1 MQSATRGCRIGPSF
15 IDQLV
20 GEYCRRLPMFHLKHV
35 ARLAGVLAI
44 ALLVPT
50 ALFAQMT
57 RGGIG
62 GTVRDSSGAVVPG
75 VTVTVTNN
83 ATNATVTVVTDG
95 EGLYRVAALE
105 PGTYTVTTELSGFGK
120 VEQRDVVV
128 RASLETP
135 QDFKLEPAGIGETVH
150 VNAEVS
156 TAGLNKTNPTISNS
170 ISSRAIEELPLPG
183 GRNIN
188 NLILTVPNAQ
198 STTGQGTYAINGNR
212 PRNNNYMVDGSDNN
226 DISVTIATSQIVPE
240 AVAEFQVMQNP
251 YSVEFGRN
259 SGGQINVITKSG
271 SNRFAGDAFEYYQT
285 AGLNSLTN
293 REKDNKLTDPSKRI
307 RHQTGGDLGG
317 PVFRDKLFFFGL
329 YQRDSIQP
337 GSHPGANVTIPTQ
350 AGYGALSG
358 VPLGAAQSAA
368 SRQAV
373 LQQISFLPDV
383 YANNLVFRNVTN
395 QLVNGVPI
403 EVGDTNVP
411 IIDPSLYYTYLGR
424 GDYHPRTNDNF
435 TFRYSLN
442 DRKDDGIGGTNF
454 GTRFMAN
461 QKLIDTNLA
470 ASNSHVISPTM
481 LNELRFSLVRRDLD
495 FPENDPNSPTATLTG
510 LFQIGG
516 DSNFPQGRLSNAYQF
531 SDTLTWNK
539 SKHGIK
545 AGADMRYNDVINRAA
560 FNSKGTFTFNNLQ
573 DYMNNTAFR
582 VQQALQTADWHAH
595 QWQTFLFGQDEYRM
609 NSALTVDFGLRYEIS
624 GVPFGMFGAT
634 DAQSL
639 AAMVPGPVKKDT
651 NNWAP
656 RAGFAYSPHST
667 NKFIGDGKTVV
678 RGGYGVAYDVLFYNL
693 LTVNA
698 SNYPRVVTLDVNNIQ
713 DLYPNKVAGSATA
726 TFNPLA
732 GWTNSAENTQSPE
745 SRFYSATVQREM
757 GNYLFEVGYS
767 GSRGAKGINQI
778 LVNPAILTADQA
790 ATVRAGGSI
799 PSAQARRL
807 HPEFGVRTLI
817 PAYEGPAGNDVEAKS
832 KYNALFVS
840 AKRRL
845 TQGLLVNTAYTYSKW
860 TSNNDASLGEGGTGQ
875 SSQRPQD
882 MFDYNA
888 EWSRSNFD
896 RPHRLAVSYLWEI
909 PGPKTG
915 FLGQVI
921 GGWQLSG
928 VTSGQSGQ
936 TFTIFTGVDSN
947 GDTNTGSDR
956 PNINSSGTFVWDD
969 RHRGFTNNGYYTV
982 PVGSNGLPLANS
994 LGDGNAPRNSERAA
1008 PSWNTD
1014 LSLMKRFG
1022 LPGSAKFTVRV
1033 DAFNVLNQ
1041 DSYGVPTNTM
1051 SSTSFGKN
1059 TNDWGRRTLQ
1069 LAGKISF

>member
-1 MQSATRGCRIGPSF
+1 
-15 IDQLV
+15 
-20 GEYCRRLPMFHLKHV
+20 MFHFKYV
-35 ARLAGVLAI
+35 ARLATVLTF

-57 RGGIG
+57 RGSIG

-75 VTVTVTNN
+75 VTVTVTNV
-83 ATNATVTVVTDG
+83 ATNATVTVVSDG
-95 EGLYRVAALE
+95 SGFYRAPALE
-105 PGTYTVTTELSGFGK
+105 PGTYTVTTELSGFRQI
-120 VEQRDVVV
+120 EQREVAV
-128 RASLETP
+128 RTALETP
-135 QDFKLEPAGIGETVH
+135 LDFKLEPASIGETVM
-150 VNAEVS
+150 VNAEVT
-156 TAGLNKTNPTISNS
+156 TAGLNKSNPTIANT
-170 ISSRAIEELPLPG
+170 ISARAIQELPLPG

-271 SNRFAGDAFEYYQT
+271 SNRFSGDAFDYYQT
-285 AGLNSLTN
+285 AGLNTLTN
-293 REKDNKLTDPSKRI
+293 REKDNKLTDPAKRI
-307 RHQTGGDLGG
+307 RHQAGGDLGG
-317 PVFRDKLFFFGL
+317 PVLKDRLFFFGL
-329 YQRDSIQP
+329 VQRDSIQP
-337 GSHPGANVTIPTQ
+337 GAHPGANITIPTPN
-350 AGYGALSG
+350 GYAALAG
-358 VPLGAAQSAA
+358 VPLGSAQSAA

-373 LQQISFLPDV
+373 LQQISFLPDE

-403 EVGDTNVP
+403 EIGDANVP
-411 IIDPSLYYTYLGR
+411 IIDPSLYKTYLGR
-424 GDYHPRTNDNF
+424 ADYHPRTNDNF

-442 DRKDDGIGGTNF
+442 DRADDGVGGTNF
-454 GTRFMAN
+454 GTRFMAS

-470 ASNSHVISPTM
+470 ASNAHVISPTM
-481 LNELRFSLVRRDLD
+481 LNEFRFSLVRRDLD
-495 FPENDPNSPTATLTG
+495 FPEADPNSPTATLTG

-516 DSNFPQGRLSNAYQF
+516 DSNFPQGRVSNAYQY
-531 SDTLTWNK
+531 SDTLTWNR
-539 SKHGIK
+539 SKHSMK
-545 AGADMRYNDVINRAA
+545 MGADIRYNDLDNTST
-560 FNSKGTFTFNNLQ
+560 FNSKGTFTFNSLQ
-573 DYMNNTAFR
+573 DYMNNSAFR
-582 VQQALQTADWHAH
+582 VQQTLQPADFLA
-595 QWQTFLFGQDEYRM
+595 QQSQSFLFAQDEYRM
-609 NSALTVDFGLRYEIS
+609 NSALTLDFGLRYEIS
-624 GVPFGMFGAT
+624 GVPFGLFGAT
-634 DAQSL
+634 DPESL

-656 RAGFAYSPHST
+656 RAGFAYSPHTT

-693 LTVNA
+693 LVVNA
-698 SNYPRVVTLDVNNIQ
+698 ANYPRVVTVDVNNIQ
-713 DLYPNKVAGSATA
+713 DLYPNKLTGSAGA
-726 TFNPLA
+726 TFNPLSS
-732 GWTNSAENTQSPE
+732 WSNSAENTENPE
-745 SRFYSATVQREM
+745 SRFYSLTVQREVR
-757 GNYLFEVGYS
+757 NYLFEVGYS

-778 LVNPAILTADQA
+778 LANPAILTPEQA
-790 ATVRAGGSI
+790 ATVVAGGSI

-817 PAYEGPAGNDVEAKS
+817 PAYDGPAGNDVEAKS
-832 KYNALFVS
+832 KYNAIFVS
-840 AKRRL
+840 ANRRL
-845 TQGLLVNTAYTYSKW
+845 SRGLLVHTAYTYSKW
-860 TSNNDASLGEGGTGQ
+860 TSNNDASLGEGGTAQ

-882 MFDYNA
+882 MFDYGA

-896 RPHRLAVSYLWEI
+896 RPHRLAISYIWEI
-909 PGPKTG
+909 PGPKKG
-915 FLGQVI
+915 VLGQI
-921 GGWQLSG
+921 AGGWQLSG

-956 PNINSSGTFVWDD
+956 PNINSSGSFAWDD
-969 RHRGFTNNGYYTV
+969 LHRSFTNSGYYTV
-982 PVGSNGLPLANS
+982 PLGSNNLPLANS

-1008 PSWNTD
+1008 SAWNTD
-1014 LSLMKRFG
+1014 LALMKRFD
-1022 LPGSAKFTVRV
+1022 LPGSVKFMVRV
-1033 DAFNVLNQ
+1033 DAFNMLNQ
-1041 DSYGVPTNTM
+1041 DNYGVPNNTM

-1069 LAGKISF
+1069 LAGKFTF

>member
-1 MQSATRGCRIGPSF
+1 
-15 IDQLV
+15 
-20 GEYCRRLPMFHLKHV
+20 MFHANRMV
-35 ARLAGVLAI
+35 GRIAAVLAI
-44 ALLVPT
+44 ALLVP
-50 ALFAQMT
+50 ALALAQMT

-62 GTVRDSSGAVVPG
+62 GTVRDASGAVVPG
-75 VTVTVTNN
+75 ATITVTNA
-83 ATNATVTVVTDG
+83 ATNAVVTAVSDEHG
-95 EGLYRVAALE
+95 FYRVPALE
-105 PGTYTVTTELSGFGK
+105 PGTYTVTAELSGFGK
-120 VEQRDVVV
+120 LEQREVMV
-128 RASLETP
+128 RTALETP
-135 QDFKLEPAGIGETVH
+135 LDFKLEPAAIGETVR
-150 VNAEVS
+150 VVAEKT
-156 TAGLNKTNPTISNS
+156 TAGLNKTNPTIANT
-170 ISSRAIEELPLPG
+170 ISARAIEDLPLPG

-271 SNRFAGDAFEYYQT
+271 TNRFAGDVFDYYQT
-285 AGLNSLTN
+285 AGLNTLTN
-293 REKDNKLTDPSKRI
+293 REKDNKLKVPAKRI
-307 RHQTGGDLGG
+307 RHQGGGDLGG
-317 PVFRDKLFFFGL
+317 PVFKDRLFFFGL
-329 YQRDSIQP
+329 FQRDSIQP
-337 GSHPGANVTIPTQ
+337 GAHPGGNVTIPTP
-350 AGYGALSG
+350 AGFAALSG
-358 VPLGAAQSAA
+358 VPLGSAQSAA

-373 LQQISFLPDV
+373 LQRISFLSDV
-383 YANNLVFRNVTN
+383 YASNLVFRNVTT

-403 EVGDTNVP
+403 ETGDTNVP
-411 IIDPSLYYTYLGR
+411 IVDPSLYKTYLGR
-424 GDYHPRTNDNF
+424 GDFHPRTNDNF

-442 DRKDDGIGGTNF
+442 DRADDGIGGTGF

-470 ASNSHVISPTM
+470 ASNAHVFSPTM
-481 LNELRFSLVRRDLD
+481 LNEFRFSLVRRDLD
-495 FPENDPNSPTATLTG
+495 FPENDPSSPTATLTG

-531 SDTLTWNK
+531 SDTLTWNR

-545 AGADMRYNDVINRAA
+545 LGADIRYNDVNNRAA

-582 VQQALQTADWHAH
+582 VQQALQTADWHAQ
-595 QWQTFLFGQDEYRM
+595 QWQSFVFAQDEYRVS
-609 NSALTVDFGLRYEIS
+609 SALTLDLGLRYELS

-639 AAMVPGPVKKDT
+639 AARVPGPVKRDT

-656 RAGFAYSPHST
+656 RAGFAYSPHTS
-667 NKFIGDGKTVV
+667 NRWIGDGKTVV
-678 RGGYGVAYDVLFYNL
+678 RGGYGLAYDVLFYNL
-693 LTVNA
+693 LVVNA
-698 SNYPRVVTLDVNNIQ
+698 SNFPRVVTLDVNNVQ
-713 DLYPNKVAGSATA
+713 DLYPNKLSGSASA

-732 GWTNSAENTQSPE
+732 GWTNSAQNTENPE
-745 SRFYSATVQREM
+745 SRFYSLTVQREV

-778 LVNPAILTADQA
+778 LMNPAILTPEQA

-799 PSAQARRL
+799 PSAQSRRL
-807 HPEFGVRTLI
+807 YPDTGVRTLI

-832 KYNALFVS
+832 KYNAVFVS
-840 AKRRL
+840 ANRRL
-845 TQGLLVNTAYTYSKW
+845 SRGLLVHTAYTYSKW

-882 MFDYNA
+882 MFDYGA

-909 PGPKTG
+909 PGPKAG
-915 FLGQVI
+915 LLGHVI

-956 PNINSSGTFVWDD
+956 PNINSSGSFTWDS
-969 RHRGFTNNGYYTV
+969 RHRGFTNAGYYTV
-982 PVGSNGLPLANS
+982 PLGSNGLPLANS

-1008 PSWNTD
+1008 SFWNTD
-1014 LSLMKRFG
+1014 ASLMKRFD
-1022 LPGSAKFTVRV
+1022 LPGRARFTVRI
-1033 DAFNVLNQ
+1033 DAFNLLNQ
-1041 DSYGVPTNTM
+1041 DNYGVPINSM
-1051 SSTSFGKN
+1051 NSTSFGKN

-1069 LAGKISF
+1069 LAGKITF

>member
-1 MQSATRGCRIGPSF
+1 MFQLNHAAARIAAV
-15 IDQLV
+15 LT
-20 GEYCRRLPMFHLKHV
+20 V
-35 ARLAGVLAI
+35 AFLIPAAV
-44 ALLVPT
+44 
-50 ALFAQMT
+50 FAQMT
-57 RGGIG
+57 RGSIG
-62 GTVRDSSGAVVPG
+62 GIVRDSSGAVVPG
-75 VTVTVTNN
+75 VTVTVTNV
-83 ATNATVTVVTDG
+83 ATNAMVTVVTDG
-95 EGLYRVAALE
+95 EGAYRVPALE
-105 PGTYTVTTELSGFGK
+105 PGTYTVTTELPGFAK
-120 VEQRDVVV
+120 LEQREVVV
-128 RASLETP
+128 RTALQTP
-135 QDFKLEPAGIGETVH
+135 LDFKLEPASIGESVK
-150 VNAEVS
+150 VVAEAT
-156 TAGLNKTNPTISNS
+156 TAGLNKTNATIANTISA
-170 ISSRAIEELPLPG
+170 RAIEELPLPG

-271 SNRFAGDAFEYYQT
+271 TNAFNGDFFDYYQS

-293 REKDNKLTDPSKRI
+293 IEKASKLTVPAKLI
-307 RHQTGGDLGG
+307 RHQVGGDLGG
-317 PVFRDKLFFFGL
+317 PVMRDKLFFFGL
-329 YQRDSIQP
+329 FQRDSQQP
-337 GSHPGANVTIPTQ
+337 AQRPSGTTVRIPTQ
-350 AGYGALSG
+350 AGYAALAS
-358 VPLGAAQSAA
+358 VPLGSGQGAA

-373 LQQISFLPDV
+373 LQQISFLQDV
-383 YANNLVFRNVTN
+383 YAGNPAFRNVNN
-395 QLVNGVPI
+395 QLVNGVAIESGQTNLPI
-403 EVGDTNVP
+403 F
-411 IIDPSLYYTYLGR
+411 DPSLYKTYLGR
-424 GDYHPRTNDNF
+424 GDFHPWVNDNF

-442 DRKDDGIGGTNF
+442 DRADDGVAATGF
-454 GTRFMAN
+454 GDRFMAN

-470 ASNSHVISPTM
+470 ASNAHVFSPTM
-481 LNELRFSLVRRDLD
+481 LNEFRFSLVRRDLT
-495 FPENDPNSPTATLTG
+495 FPENDPNSPTASITG

-516 DSNFPQGRLSNAYQF
+516 DSNFPQGRVSNAYQF
-531 SDTLTWNK
+531 SDSVSLNR
-539 SKHGIK
+539 SKHSMK
-545 AGADMRYNDVINRAA
+545 FGADVRYNDVDNQAA

-573 DYMNNTAFR
+573 DYMNNVAFR
-582 VQQALQTADWHAH
+582 VQQALQTSSWVAH
-595 QWQTFLFGQDEYRM
+595 QWQSFLFAQDEYRIT
-609 NSALTVDFGLRYEIS
+609 SALTVDFGLRYEIS
-624 GVPFGMFGAT
+624 DVPFGMFGAT

-639 AAMVPGPVKKDT
+639 AALVPGPVKKDT

-656 RAGFAYSPHST
+656 RGGFAYSPHTS
-667 NKFIGDGKTVV
+667 NKLLGDGKTVF

-698 SNYPRVVTLDVNNIQ
+698 SNFPRVVTLDVNDVH
-713 DLYPNKVAGSATA
+713 DLYPNKLTGSAEA
-726 TFNPLA
+726 KFDPLA
-732 GWTNSAENTQSPE
+732 GWTNSAANTENPE
-745 SRFYSATVQREM
+745 SRFYSLTVQREVR
-757 GNYLFEVGYS
+757 NYLIEVGYS

-778 LVNPAILTADQA
+778 LVNPAILTPEQA
-790 ATVRAGGSI
+790 ATVRAGGAI

-817 PAYEGPAGNDVEAKS
+817 PGYEGPAGNDVEAKS
-832 KYNALFVS
+832 KYNAIFVS

-845 TQGLLVNTAYTYSKW
+845 THGLLVDTAYTFSKW

-882 MFDYNA
+882 MFDYGA

-915 FLGQVI
+915 LLGQVI

-956 PNINSSGTFVWDD
+956 PNIDSSGSFVWDA
-969 RHRGFTNNGYYTV
+969 RHREFKNNGYYTV
-982 PVGSNGLPLANS
+982 PLGSNGLPLANS

-1008 PSWNTD
+1008 AFWNTD
-1014 LSLMKRFG
+1014 LSLMKRFS
-1022 LPGSAKFTVRV
+1022 LPRDVKFMVRV
-1033 DAFNVLNQ
+1033 DGFNIFNQ
-1041 DSYGVPTNTM
+1041 DNYGVPNNTM
-1051 SSTSFGKN
+1051 SSTSFGLN
-1059 TNDWGRRTLQ
+1059 TNNWGRRIFQ
-1069 LAGKISF
+1069 LAGKFTF